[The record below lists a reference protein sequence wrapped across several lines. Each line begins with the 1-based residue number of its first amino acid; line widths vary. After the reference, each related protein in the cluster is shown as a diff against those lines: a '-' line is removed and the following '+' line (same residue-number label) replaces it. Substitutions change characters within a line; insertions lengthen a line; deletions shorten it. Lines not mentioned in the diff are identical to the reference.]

1 MRVLLGD
8 CAVYAQG
15 TDAAITWP
23 IPASTLRDPP
33 STPHTS
39 TRRYYET
46 SSAVTLLIKYRFLT
60 VCLWRDGV
68 CECVCVCVCV
78 CEVRLSVCVCVCR
91 VIPWRDATSL
101 LLRWIRQKRIVG
113 LAKTFH
119 IQLVNRRSY
128 RLLHAISAH
137 LCCNFTCNENIILD
151 YDFIVS
157 FFYYPY
163 YWHKRKQFY

>member
-1 MRVLLGD
+1 MLKAL
-8 CAVYAQG
+8 
-15 TDAAITWP
+15 TP
-23 IPASTLRDPP
+23 PLRDPSRRPP
-33 STPHTS
+33 SATRRLPPHTS

-137 LCCNFTCNENIILD
+137 LYCNFTCNENIILD